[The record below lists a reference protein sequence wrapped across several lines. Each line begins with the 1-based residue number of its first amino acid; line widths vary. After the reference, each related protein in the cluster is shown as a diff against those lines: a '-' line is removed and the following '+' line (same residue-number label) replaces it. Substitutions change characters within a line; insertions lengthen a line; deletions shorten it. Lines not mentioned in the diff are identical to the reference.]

1 MYRYYIPNAYSFWN
15 VGIDSHLATT
25 LTNQSEINRIY
36 GAGFVSFFNVSYRI
50 LASPG
55 NNTIPIYECMNP
67 NFISLDKNCDGKTFI
82 RLSGYLYKTAVANSV
97 AIYSKIL
104 NLDFYNQQHY
114 THWTTQ
120 DINEGVGTV
129 ERILGYGLLKT
140 TYTNA

>member
-97 AIYSKIL
+97 AIYSKI
-104 NLDFYNQQHY
+104 YVPISHSY
-114 THWTTQ
+114 PYYWTTQ